1 MRTSVDV
8 HNHLQTLDIPH
19 ELSKLPAAARSVEQ
33 IAAQLGLEAYQ
44 IIKVVVFFADQSPL
58 AALMPGDRKADYN
71 KLKKVTGSS
80 SLRLADPD
88 EVRKLTGYLVGYTPP
103 VAWVNELPAYIDMQA
118 LREDVV
124 YAGSGEPHTILKI
137 RSYDLVRA
145 ADAEVVDIVK

>member
-8 HNHLQTLDIPH
+8 HNQLQTLDIPH

-33 IAAQLGLEAYQ
+33 IAAQLGLEASQ
-44 IIKVVVFFADQSPL
+44 IIKVIIFYAGKSPL
-58 AALMPGDRKADYN
+58 AALVPGDRKVDYN
-71 KLKKVTGSS
+71 KLKKVAGST

-88 EVRKLTGYLVGYTPP
+88 EVRKLTGYLLGYTPP
-103 VAWVNELPAYIDMQA
+103 VAWLTDLPAYIDIQA
-118 LREDVV
+118 LKEDVV

-145 ADAEVVDIVK
+145 ADAEVVDVVK